1 MLNQYT
7 FKIIVRPNH
16 EMMDIQKMQI
26 SRKIVTGKVRY
37 EESLQPPSL
46 SIILWELYMYF
57 NQVCYYTYKT

>member
-46 SIILWELYMYF
+46 LPF
-57 NQVCYYTYKT
+57 NHFVGTLHVFQSSVLNKT